1 MEVFNEKEFGQKKL
15 AKGLTEA
22 RKQLGLSRKELAK
35 NLSLS
40 PKSVEKFENGRINLD
55 SQYITKVLK
64 ALNITTKE
72 FSLVLSG
79 KVLTYKKRETKVL
92 ELTDRRIYQK
102 KMTKEVKILRNLR
115 RMKNLTQTEAG
126 ELLGYRQT
134 QICHIENGR
143 IELPMERI
151 RFIVKG
157 YGFSM
162 DIFKEMLNQKELRD
176 EILEKCISKLN
187 KLNDEKLQ
195 AISGMLENF

>member
-1 MEVFNEKEFGQKKL
+1 
-15 AKGLTEA
+15 
-22 RKQLGLSRKELAK
+22 
-35 NLSLS
+35 
-40 PKSVEKFENGRINLD
+40 
-55 SQYITKVLK
+55 
-64 ALNITTKE
+64 
-72 FSLVLSG
+72 
-79 KVLTYKKRETKVL
+79 
-92 ELTDRRIYQK
+92 
-102 KMTKEVKILRNLR
+102 MTKKVKILRNLR

-151 RFIVKG
+151 RFIVNG

-162 DIFKEMLNQKELRD
+162 EIFKEMLNQNELRD
-176 EILEKCISKLN
+176 EIFEKCISKLN